1 MAGRAAVG
9 GSGVVSGGATAA
21 AGSVGIAAA
30 PSGGSIAV
38 CDAIACA
45 FPYRAV
51 PDPSGCYH
59 CELDQ
64 MACDASHDRY
74 RQFRAILI
82 DKYSQ
87 GCTQD
92 TDCIGFHDQN
102 LCGTF
107 DCGSAVL
114 TALSPSLAENLG
126 SYAQTTCSPDCPPEP
141 VLPCKAPAPIRCVAN
156 RCQ

>member
-9 GSGVVSGGATAA
+9 GSGVVGSGGATAA

-45 FPYRAV
+45 FPYSAV

-59 CELDQ
+59 CELDRI
-64 MACDASHDRY
+64 ACEASHDRY
-74 RQFRAILI
+74 RQFRAMLV

-87 GCTQD
+87 GCSLD
-92 TDCIGFHDQN
+92 SDCVGFFDQS

-107 DCGSAVL
+107 DCNVFVL

-126 SYAQTTCSPDCPPEP
+126 SYAQTICSPDCPPEP
-141 VLPCKAPAPIRCVAN
+141 AHPCPMPQARCVAN